1 MIRDNIDLYKDNF
14 MLEVPQMVE
23 NGLQSSTIERIMR
36 VRDLYTHWR
45 QYPSLLPKDL
55 VNWSRQMHPELKQRA
70 AYDEVQ
76 LCKQLIGAF
85 EEESKEWKQWFFNQQ
100 IMKVYEK
107 ALQAQDYKSAEK
119 ALADYAKFNKLD
131 KDNPVLPNYDIEP
144 TLMRMTS
151 DPRVI
156 GLTPMSD
163 YREKQDYYIR
173 KFSKDAVDA
182 DFEEVME
189 TARESGELREDN
201 DGSIS

>member
-1 MIRDNIDLYKDNF
+1 MIRDNIDLYKENF

-45 QYPSLLPKDL
+45 QYPQLLPKDL

-85 EEESKEWKQWFFNQQ
+85 EEDSKEWKQWFFNQQ

-107 ALQAQDYKSAEK
+107 ALAAQDYKSAEK

-131 KDNPVLPNYDIEP
+131 KDAPVLPDYDIKPE
-144 TLMRMTS
+144 LMVITS
-151 DPRVI
+151 DPRAA
-156 GLTPMSD
+156 GLKPIKDLRALIDRMNKKYSD
-163 YREKQDYYIR
+163 AI
-173 KFSKDAVDA
+173 DAS
-182 DFEEVME
+182 FEEVQE
-189 TARESGELREDN
+189 EARQTGELKEE
-201 DGSIS
+201 

>member
-1 MIRDNIDLYKDNF
+1 

-23 NGLQSSTIERIMR
+23 NGLQTSTIERIMR

-45 QYPSLLPKDL
+45 QYPQLLPKDL

-85 EEESKEWKQWFFNQQ
+85 EDDTKEWKQWFFNQQ

-107 ALQAQDYKSAEK
+107 ALQSQDYKSAEK

-131 KDNPVLPNYDIEP
+131 KDDPVLPDYDIKPE
-144 TLMRMTS
+144 LMVITS
-151 DPRVI
+151 DPRAA
-156 GLTPMSD
+156 GLKPIKDLRALIDRMNKKYSD
-163 YREKQDYYIR
+163 AI
-173 KFSKDAVDA
+173 DAS
-182 DFEEVME
+182 FEEVQE
-189 TARESGELREDN
+189 EARQTGELKEE
-201 DGSIS
+201 